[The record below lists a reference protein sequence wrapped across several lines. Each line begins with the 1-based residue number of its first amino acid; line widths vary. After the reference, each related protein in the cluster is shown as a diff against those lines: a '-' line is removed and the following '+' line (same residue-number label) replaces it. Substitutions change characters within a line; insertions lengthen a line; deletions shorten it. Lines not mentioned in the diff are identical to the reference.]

1 MIKGA
6 LKVGEVVSLLKEM
19 QSNENVAVML
29 VDQADVNT
37 WNTSP
42 AGQFVQMDLGSFVD
56 AMSEGSAAWIDEDIT
71 QEDIQDV
78 LRWSPHA

>member
-6 LKVGEVVSLLKEM
+6 LEVGKVVSLLEEK

-29 VDQADVNT
+29 LDQADVNT
-37 WNTSP
+37 WNTSD
-42 AGQFVQMDLGSFVD
+42 AGQFVQMDLGLFVD
-56 AMSEGSAAWIDEDIT
+56 AMSEGSAAWIDEDVT

-78 LRWSPHA
+78 LKWRPHA

>member
-6 LKVGEVVSLLKEM
+6 LKVGEVVSLLEEM
-19 QSNENVAVML
+19 QSNESVAVML
-29 VDQADVNT
+29 VDQADVNI

-42 AGQFVQMDLGSFVD
+42 AGQFVQMDLGLFVD
-56 AMSEGSAAWIDEDIT
+56 AMSEGSAAWIDEDVT

-78 LRWSPHA
+78 LKWRPHA